1 MEVKRYRC
9 NMGNFS
15 FSAVIGGKQ
24 RWLRFSGSKS
34 DEGYYATGD
43 VAEQR
48 AIESSRRYMRGEI
61 RCVGGCVVPDEVMS
75 EAAYVVPDEVISE
88 AVGVEAVEVVN
99 GIATVQAA
107 REYLVDAKG
116 AKASELN
123 NKEAVLA
130 YAESVGVRFSD
141 W

>member
-1 MEVKRYRC
+1 
-9 NMGNFS
+9 MGNFS

-34 DEGYYATGD
+34 DEGYYSTGD

-61 RCVGGCVVPDEVMS
+61 KCVGKYVVPDEVMS
-75 EAAYVVPDEVISE
+75 EAVDVVPVAEVVAE
-88 AVGVEAVEVVN
+88 VN
-99 GIATVQAA
+99 GITTVQAA
-107 REYLVDAKG
+107 REYLVAEKG

-123 NKEAVLA
+123 NREAVLA
-130 YAESVGVRFSD
+130 YSERVGVKFAD
-141 W
+141 L

>member
-24 RWLRFSGSKS
+24 RWLKFSGAKA
-34 DEGYYATGD
+34 DEGFFSTGD

-48 AIESSRRYMRGEI
+48 AIETSKRYLRGEI
-61 RCVGGCVVPDEVMS
+61 KCVGSYDVADEVMP
-75 EAAYVVPDEVISE
+75 EVVTTQ
-88 AVGVEAVEVVN
+88 AQAVEVVN
-99 GIATVQAA
+99 GITTVQAA
-107 REYLVDAKG
+107 REYLVAEKG

-123 NKEAVLA
+123 NRESVLA
-130 YAESVGVRFSD
+130 YAERVGVKFAEL
-141 W
+141 

>member
-1 MEVKRYRC
+1 M
-9 NMGNFS
+9 

-24 RWLRFSGSKS
+24 RWLKFSGSKA
-34 DEGYYATGD
+34 DEGYYSTGD

-61 RCVGGCVVPDEVMS
+61 KCVGSYVATDEVM
-75 EAAYVVPDEVISE
+75 PT
-88 AVGVEAVEVVN
+88 VEDIATNAPAVEVVN

-107 REYLVDAKG
+107 REYLVDVKG

-123 NKEAVLA
+123 NREAVLA
-130 YAESVGVRFSD
+130 YAERVGVKFAEL
-141 W
+141 